1 MSNKKVAILIFGTS
15 VAQLIT
21 IGFTPLLSR
30 IYNPDDFGL
39 FAIIFGISSIISTVI
54 GGRYEI
60 ALVQPE
66 NDRESLNLSLISA
79 AIMIFVTAIFTLFII
94 FFENQLGLI
103 LNINKD
109 ILILI
114 PLVSFLIGLFN
125 ILNMLN
131 TRFELYKSIAL
142 AKISRAVI
150 QNLLPVIL
158 SFLFVTSTNLIIGYM
173 GGFIVTYIVLLK
185 NRFYQILFSNYLSF
199 KYLFH
204 LMKKY
209 KDFALYSAP
218 ASLVDSISQ
227 QLPLIFIF
235 YIGGESINGLY
246 FLAARLISI
255 PTSLI
260 GVSFGQ
266 VFYKDITSHI
276 NSDRPIMPLFT
287 SAIKKLSLVAVPIF
301 ILIYF
306 LSPTIF
312 PFIFGEE
319 WKESGNIAQYLG
331 CIFLIQFVVST
342 LSQILLIKNFI
353 KRGSF
358 WKYLYFLTSII
369 LYSFAYFYKMEF
381 YTFLTFLVIHE
392 YILYLIY
399 FYFIFISVKENDQRL
414 ITK

>member
-66 NDRESLNLSLISA
+66 NDRESLNLSFISA
-79 AIMIFVTAIFTLFII
+79 MSMIFFTSIFTLFII
-94 FFENQLGLI
+94 FFENQLNQI

-109 ILILI
+109 IIILI
-114 PLVSFLIGLFN
+114 PLMSFFIGLFN

-131 TRFELYKSIAL
+131 TRFELYKSIAF
-142 AKISRAVI
+142 AKISRSVI

-158 SFLFVTSTNLIIGYM
+158 SFSFISSKNLIIGYIS
-173 GGFIVTYIVLLK
+173 GFIVTYIVLLK
-185 NRFYQILFSNYLSF
+185 NRFYQILFSKYLSL
-199 KYLFH
+199 KHLFY

-209 KDFALYSAP
+209 KDFPLYSAP

-235 YIGGESINGLY
+235 YIGGELMNGLY

-266 VFYKDITSHI
+266 VFYKDVTTYI
-276 NSDRPIMPLFT
+276 NSNKPIMPLLT
-287 SAIKKLSLVAVPIF
+287 NAIKKLSLIAVPIF

-312 PFIFGEE
+312 PIIFGEE

-331 CIFLIQFVVST
+331 SIFLIQFIVST

-358 WKYLYFLTSII
+358 WKYLYFSTSII
-369 LYSFAYFYKMEF
+369 LYSFAYFYQMEF
-381 YTFLTFLVIHE
+381 YTFLTFLVLHE
-392 YILYLIY
+392 YLLYLIY
-399 FYFIFISVKENDQRL
+399 FYLIFISVKENDQRL
-414 ITK
+414 IIK